1 MKPSDLPN
9 PRDFR
14 CHLPIQV
21 RFADLDRLGH
31 VNNATYQ
38 QYYDLGRLAYFDMLP
53 ASRPDWNGRVP
64 VIAHL
69 ELDFLA
75 PVTMRNQVAVCTRVV
90 HVGERCVRVE
100 QLLYRPGA
108 EPGSTPG
115 ACRSWWASTPSRP
128 PLPHCPMAGRRP
140 SWPSNDSPEIRN
152 FTRLLINQRIWLP
165 TM

>member
-38 QYYDLGRLAYFDMLP
+38 QYYDLGRLVYFDMLP

-90 HVGERCVRVE
+90 HVGERSFQFE

-108 EPGSTPG
+108 EPRIYARCLSVMVGFDTQQATS
-115 ACRSWWASTPSRP
+115 A
-128 PLPHCPMAGRRP
+128 PLPDGWKEAIVAFERLP
-140 SWPSNDSPEIRN
+140 RN
-152 FTRLLINQRIWLP
+152 P
-165 TM
+165 